1 MLGFC
6 LHRFSVS
13 NSIQGNNRTRCT
25 KWRIAIILQRNSPSF
40 PGHMYSSSRLL
51 LCEGVIAIVKEVE
64 EAFRQ
69 LLYGE
74 GAWLGLILIVTTIML
89 TSYKNK
95 YLSLVF
101 IPITLFIGISYLD
114 NVASN
119 NNLTWMALVMFITTI
134 FLLIQLAKR

>member
-1 MLGFC
+1 
-6 LHRFSVS
+6 
-13 NSIQGNNRTRCT
+13 
-25 KWRIAIILQRNSPSF
+25 
-40 PGHMYSSSRLL
+40 
-51 LCEGVIAIVKEVE
+51 VKEVE

-101 IPITLFIGISYLD
+101 IPITVFMGISYLD